1 MSETS
6 TSQDPVS
13 YYIDHTI
20 YTGRPADTTGRLP
33 KEIRT
38 YDLLDSLGIA
48 YARADHDTLPTM
60 EACQEVGNLLGIE
73 ICKNLFLRNT
83 QKTAFYLLILPG
95 SKKFKTAA
103 LFKQI
108 GSARLSF
115 AEPEFMEQYLNI
127 TPGSV
132 SVLGLMNDPEN
143 KVRLLI
149 DKDILENHPYF
160 GCHPCIN
167 TSSLK
172 FRTEDLLNK
181 ILPAIHHDYHGRSSI
196 RRIVQQT

>member
-20 YTGRPADTTGRLP
+20 YTGRPADTTSRLP

-95 SKKFKTAA
+95 RKKFKTAA
-103 LFKQI
+103 LSKQI

-149 DKDILENHPYF
+149 DKDILKNHPYF

-172 FRTEDLLNK
+172 FSTEDLLNK
-181 ILPAIHHDYHGRSSI
+181 ILPAIHHDYT
-196 RRIVQQT
+196 IVDLPYAE